1 VFAIICVGSTL
12 GILYA
17 ISNLVLIPYLIQKLG
32 DMQAA
37 SLVFSAGILCTAFV
51 GPLIGS
57 LVDFFG
63 KKMLFIFILVLV
75 IILALFG
82 IMTLTKPMVIFSG
95 FLIVLCTFSFLIP
108 YSVLVSDQSE
118 DYNRTKNFGI
128 STGVVNISLFGAS
141 VLVSLSEKYNL
152 NVTLKLFIVVLS
164 ILALTIFTHR
174 KKNIVH
180 SMCERQLRYRTK
192 TKVTINYFAL
202 GLYLCIHFFF
212 WAAYGGIIP
221 YLTSFLTD
229 NAVISETM
237 SPIWVGGLTL
247 LSGVSGIFTGKF
259 VEYFSQKKLFLLSSF
274 LAALVCGFM
283 VFSYS
288 LVTTKSIFTLFWFI
302 WFLGFGITSGFL
314 CSMVNSLLSSLA
326 QKHDQGKIFGI
337 GNVVNMC
344 SQSLS
349 VGLIGRLIA
358 KGNYQPMFLIA
369 FLCFLMVLL
378 LSSILFNSQLIVKKE
393 NKNES

>member
-1 VFAIICVGSTL
+1 MFAIICVGSTL

-17 ISNLVLIPYLIQKLG
+17 ISNLVLIPYLMQKLG

-51 GPLIGS
+51 APLVGS
-57 LVDFFG
+57 LVDLFR
-63 KKMLFIFILVLV
+63 KEMLFIFILVLV
-75 IILALFG
+75 VILSLFG
-82 IMTLTKPMVIFSG
+82 IMTPAKPMVVFSG

-108 YSVLVSDQSE
+108 YSALVSDQSE

-141 VLVSLSEKYNL
+141 ILVSLFGKYNS
-152 NVTLKLFIVVLS
+152 NVTLKLLIVILS
-164 ILALTIFTHR
+164 ILALIMSIHR
-174 KKNIVH
+174 KKNIVR
-180 SMCERQLRYRTK
+180 SICERQLRGRANAR
-192 TKVTINYFAL
+192 VTTNYFAL
-202 GLYLCIHFFF
+202 GLYLCIYFFF

-229 NAVISETM
+229 NVIINETM

-247 LSGVSGIFTGKF
+247 LSGVSGIFTGKC
-259 VEYFSQKKLFLLSSF
+259 VKHFSQKKLFLLSSF
-274 LAALVCGFM
+274 LAALVCGLM
-283 VFSYS
+283 LFSYS
-288 LVTTKSIFTLFWFI
+288 LVTNKSIFTLFWFI

-326 QKHDQGKIFGI
+326 QKNDQGKIFGI
-337 GNVVNMC
+337 GNVVNVC

-369 FLCFLMVLL
+369 FLCFLVVLL

-393 NKNES
+393 NNN

>member
-1 VFAIICVGSTL
+1 
-12 GILYA
+12 
-17 ISNLVLIPYLIQKLG
+17 
-32 DMQAA
+32 
-37 SLVFSAGILCTAFV
+37 
-51 GPLIGS
+51 
-57 LVDFFG
+57 
-63 KKMLFIFILVLV
+63 
-75 IILALFG
+75 
-82 IMTLTKPMVIFSG
+82 
-95 FLIVLCTFSFLIP
+95 
-108 YSVLVSDQSE
+108 
-118 DYNRTKNFGI
+118 
-128 STGVVNISLFGAS
+128 
-141 VLVSLSEKYNL
+141 
-152 NVTLKLFIVVLS
+152 
-164 ILALTIFTHR
+164 
-174 KKNIVH
+174 
-180 SMCERQLRYRTK
+180 MCERQLRYRTK